1 MPVVYTVPY
10 CCTFCFFQQLLVARE
25 ELEGVEIVFSR
36 SNTKFNVEVAKLP
49 IFDRD
54 TSKVTG
60 CVMAYK
66 LDIKIKIV
74 TNFIELISS
83 QPVD

>member
-1 MPVVYTVPY
+1 MPVVHTVPY
-10 CCTFCFFQQLLVARE
+10 CCAFCFFQQLLVARE
-25 ELEGVEIVFSR
+25 ELEGVEIVFPR
-36 SNTKFNVEVAKLP
+36 SNTEFNVEVAKLP
-49 IFDRD
+49 IIDRD

-74 TNFIELISS
+74 TNFIELIFS